1 MKKIIIAV
9 LVSITTSASFAQN
22 NVGIGTITPDSS
34 ALLHLASTQK
44 GMLVPRMDSAQRSQI
59 ANPAQGLLV
68 YQVKTNPGF
77 YYYSGNTWYKV
88 GGGGNEWMTNAA
100 NDLYTNRNVGI
111 ANNNPTEKLDIM
123 GNIKTSGNI
132 LTSGEI
138 KPGGTAGL
146 ANQVLTATGSGSMVW
161 ANVATEATGGESVGS
176 GTWGDCSVHNITA
189 FQPVGSEDGN
199 AQDLFGTYV
208 AMSGDYAILGA
219 PNDDEGAGL
228 TDNGSAAILKRN
240 STTGVW
246 ETQGKILN
254 PVPVSGDKFGTCV
267 AISGDY
273 AIVGAPYDDEGAG
286 LTNNGSA
293 TIFKRNAA
301 TGIWESQGKVVN
313 PAAANNDLFGW
324 SVAISGDYAI
334 AGAKGDD
341 NSAGSVTIFKRN
353 AVTGVWESQG
363 KLFNASPV
371 AFAMFGISVGMSGN
385 YAIVGAPDDGA
396 GSATI
401 FKRNT
406 TTGIWEPLPQ
416 GELTGIS
423 TASFGFSVS
432 ISGDYAIIGDKSDPD
447 DTGMLFIAD
456 GSATIYKRN
465 TTTGIWELQV
475 KLRNTVRLDANYFGT
490 SVSVAGDY
498 AIIGS
503 DGDDAGA
510 GITDNGSAT
519 IYKRSGSVWSLV
531 QKFTRPNTNSG
542 DKFGTSVGID
552 GTAGRF
558 LIGAPGT
565 QNGTGLVFFG
575 KVK

>member
-1 MKKIIIAV
+1 MKKIIIAAV
-9 LVSITTSASFAQN
+9 FNISTIASFAQN
-22 NVGIGTITPDSS
+22 NVGIGTVTPDSS

-44 GMLVPRMDSAQRSQI
+44 GFLVPRMDSAQRSQI
-59 ANPAQGLLV
+59 VSPAQGLLV

-88 GGGGNEWMTNAA
+88 GGGGNEWMTNAV

-111 ANNNPTEKLDIM
+111 ANNNPTEKLDIT

-146 ANQVLTATGSGSMVW
+146 ASQVLTATGSGSMVW
-161 ANVATEATGGESVGS
+161 ANVPTEATVDESFGS
-176 GTWGDCSVHNITA
+176 GTWGDCSVNHITA
-189 FQPVGSEDGN
+189 FQPAGNEDGN
-199 AQDLFGTYV
+199 AQDKFGTYV
-208 AMSGDYAILGA
+208 AISGDFAIVGA
-219 PNDDEGAGL
+219 PDDDDGAGL
-228 TDNGSAAILKRN
+228 TDNGSATILKRN
-240 STTGVW
+240 TTTGVW
-246 ETQGKILN
+246 EIQGKLLN
-254 PVPVSGDKFGTCV
+254 PAPVSDDEFGRSV

-273 AIVGAPYDDEGAG
+273 AIVGTPYDDEGAG

-301 TGIWESQGKVVN
+301 TGIWESQGKLVN
-313 PAAANNDLFGW
+313 PAAATNDLFGW

-334 AGAKGDD
+334 AGARGDD
-341 NSAGSVTIFKRN
+341 NSAGSATVFKRN
-353 AVTGVWESQG
+353 AATGIWESQG
-363 KLFNASPV
+363 KLFNATPV
-371 AFAMFGISVGMSGN
+371 AFAIFGNSVGISGN
-385 YAIVGAPDDGA
+385 LAIVGAPEDGA

-416 GELTGIS
+416 GKLTGIS
-423 TASFGFSVS
+423 TASFGVSVS
-432 ISGDYAIIGDKSDPD
+432 ISGNYAIIGDKSDPD

-456 GSATIYKRN
+456 GAATIFKRN
-465 TTTGIWELQV
+465 TTTGVWELQV
-475 KLRNTVRLDANYFGT
+475 KLRSTVRVDANYFGT
-490 SVSVAGDY
+490 SVCIAGEY

-503 DGDDAGA
+503 DGDDVGA

-531 QKFTRPNTNSG
+531 QKFTRPNSNSG
-542 DKFGTSVGID
+542 ETFGASVAID
-552 GTAGRF
+552 STAGRF

-565 QNGTGLVFFG
+565 QNGTGLVLFG